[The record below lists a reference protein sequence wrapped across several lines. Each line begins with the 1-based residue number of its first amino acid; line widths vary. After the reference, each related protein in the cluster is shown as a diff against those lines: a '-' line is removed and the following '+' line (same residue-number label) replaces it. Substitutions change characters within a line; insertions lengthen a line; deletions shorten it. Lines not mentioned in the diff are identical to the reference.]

1 MKRLFVV
8 SVIAVAAGA
17 VSGPV
22 AASPPGLGDGPP
34 SGLLGKGDAYV
45 CDDVE
50 SIVFGGSGRSGWL
63 DGSLYQAT
71 AVSGSFTYD
80 PGDGAITESFARS
93 WGNGPSSGDTV
104 TCIRSD
110 SGEGWSE
117 EVTVTVVRVPGG

>member
-22 AASPPGLGDGPP
+22 IASPPGLGDGPP
-34 SGLLGKGDAYV
+34 PGLLGKGDAYV

-71 AVSGSFTYD
+71 EVSGSFTYESE
-80 PGDGAITESFARS
+80 DGPITDSFARS
-93 WGNGPSSGDTV
+93 WGNGPSSGETV
-104 TCIRSD
+104 TCVRSD

-117 EVTVTVVRVPGG
+117 EVTITAVRVPGG